1 MATFNELRQGL
12 ATRLATISGLRV
24 SATIPDQP
32 NPPQAVIFPN
42 RVLYDTTF
50 RRGGD
55 EYEFVILIILGR
67 VSERTAQASLD
78 AYCNPNGATSVKQAV
93 EAEATLGG
101 KAFDCRVTE
110 MRGQS
115 SLTIGDVAYLTAEF
129 MVTVIA

>member
-115 SLTIGDVAYLTAEF
+115 SLTIGDVTYLTAEF

>member
-1 MATFNELRQGL
+1 MPTFNELRQGL
-12 ATRLATISGLRV
+12 ATRLATIPGLRV

-32 NPPQAVIFPN
+32 NPPQAVVFPN
-42 RVLYDTTF
+42 RVLFDSTF

-55 EYEFVILIILGR
+55 EYEFVILVILGR

-78 AYCNPNGATSVKQAV
+78 AYCNPSGASSVKQAV

-115 SLTIGDVAYLTAEF
+115 SLTVGDVTYLTAEF

>member
-50 RRGGD
+50 RRGED
-55 EYEFVILIILGR
+55 EYEFVILVILGR
-67 VSERTAQASLD
+67 VSERTAQTSLD
-78 AYCNPNGATSVKQAV
+78 AYCNPSGATSVKQAV

-115 SLTIGDVAYLTAEF
+115 SLTIGDVTYLTAEF

>member
-12 ATRLATISGLRV
+12 ATRLATITGLRV

-32 NPPQAVIFPN
+32 NPPQAIIFPN
-42 RVLYDTTF
+42 RVLYDNTF

-78 AYCNPNGATSVKQAV
+78 AYCNPSGATSVKQAV

-115 SLTIGDVAYLTAEF
+115 SLTIGDVTYLTAEF